1 MDLPDV
7 SELDAGHIIGMHF
20 PTSKATWPHCALI
33 IRKLVGDER
42 AYMLSRKGWKEQP
55 DAGLFMTLMI
65 SHGTPSHGEMAE
77 PIDIGMFAGTTLD
90 TTRPLYMCYSH
101 YDIAFLPGHER
112 VVAGAGG
119 NYMGNAG
126 AAVAQYYFEQL
137 MAANR
142 YRKKGGT
149 RPPNIIMG

>member
-1 MDLPDV
+1 MDLPDA

-20 PTSKATWPHCALI
+20 PSSTATWPHCALI
-33 IRKLVGDER
+33 IRKFLGDQR
-42 AYMLSRKGWKEQP
+42 VSMLSMKAWEDQP
-55 DAGLFMTLMI
+55 DAGLFMVLMI
-65 SHGTPSHGEMAE
+65 SHGTPKRGEMAE
-77 PIDIGMFAGTTLD
+77 PIDIRTFAGTTLD
-90 TTRPLYMCYSH
+90 TTRQLYMCYSH
-101 YDIAFLPGHER
+101 YDIAFLPGHQR

-126 AAVAQYYFEQL
+126 AAVAKYYLAQL

-142 YRKKGGT
+142 YRKNGGP